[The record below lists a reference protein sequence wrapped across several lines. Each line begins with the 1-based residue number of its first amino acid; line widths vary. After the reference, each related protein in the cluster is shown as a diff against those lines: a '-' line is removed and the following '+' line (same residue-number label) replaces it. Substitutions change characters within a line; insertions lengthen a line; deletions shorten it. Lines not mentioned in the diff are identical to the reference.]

1 MLLQLLNRMRPVLE
15 HLNSRAVL
23 HPEHLFTLLSG
34 FCGELMTFTDLSRLP
49 RSIPHYFHDDLQ
61 RSFRPLMLALRQALS
76 TVLSPR
82 AQSLQLLEQRFGVFV
97 AAVAQEELLS
107 DADFVLAE
115 TGQHAYAGYSSSPAG
130 NLASSIAIP

>member
-1 MLLQLLNRMRPVLE
+1 
-15 HLNSRAVL
+15 
-23 HPEHLFTLLSG
+23 
-34 FCGELMTFTDLSRLP
+34 
-49 RSIPHYFHDDLQ
+49 HYFHDDLQ

-107 DADFVLAE
+107 DADFVLAVRANMPLDILSKQFIQQSKIATPE
-115 TGQHAYAGYSSSPAG
+115 AIMKLVSTHTQGIPLRP
-130 NLASSIAIP
+130 LA